1 MILEIE
7 PLRSRIQKTNKQTNN
22 PLAGEYWT
30 LTNNKTIFFL
40 FFGGG
45 EGSCFFVLGSQSGM
59 YFYFLIVFFLLWF
72 FFFCWFLL
80 GGGGGEEREIDI
92 HHRGFLE
99 KIKKF
104 QTAKEHMKITSNSIK
119 IIQHLNANLSTSIFI
134 STVALLSVLRN
145 SVIW

>member
-40 FFGGG
+40 FF
-45 EGSCFFVLGSQSGM
+45 
-59 YFYFLIVFFLLWF
+59 
-72 FFFCWFLL
+72 
-80 GGGGGEEREIDI
+80 GGGEEREIDI

-145 SVIW
+145 SVI